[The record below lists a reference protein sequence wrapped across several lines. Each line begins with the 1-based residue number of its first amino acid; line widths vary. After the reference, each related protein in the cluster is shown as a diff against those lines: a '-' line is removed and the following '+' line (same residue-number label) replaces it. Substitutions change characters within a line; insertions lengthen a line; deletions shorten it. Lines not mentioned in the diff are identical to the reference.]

1 MIALLKLLRPHQWSK
16 NLLVFVSLVMGHQL
30 GDMAVVASTALCFVA
45 LCLIASAGYIVNDL
59 LDIDDDRNNPQ
70 KQHRPL
76 AAGQVSTLQAKG
88 LAVLL
93 AATGLYLASL
103 VGGYALWCLLAYL
116 TLSMLYSFW
125 LKRKLLLD
133 IIVLACLYT
142 LRILAGVAVLG
153 AQPSFW
159 LLGFAMFLFCSLAAL
174 KRFIEIQSRPAH
186 LLEAHSKRAYL
197 TQDQPIVGMIGI
209 ANGYLAVLVLAFYIN
224 SSEVS
229 LLYGQVAILWLLCPL
244 LMYWVGRIW
253 LLASRSLVHGDP
265 VLFTLRDR
273 TSYFVLVAGLAI
285 LLAAT

>member
-116 TLSMLYSFW
+116 TLSMS
-125 LKRKLLLD
+125 
-133 IIVLACLYT
+133 T
-142 LRILAGVAVLG
+142 
-153 AQPSFW
+153 
-159 LLGFAMFLFCSLAAL
+159 
-174 KRFIEIQSRPAH
+174 
-186 LLEAHSKRAYL
+186 
-197 TQDQPIVGMIGI
+197 
-209 ANGYLAVLVLAFYIN
+209 AF
-224 SSEVS
+224 
-229 LLYGQVAILWLLCPL
+229 G
-244 LMYWVGRIW
+244 
-253 LLASRSLVHGDP
+253 
-265 VLFTLRDR
+265 
-273 TSYFVLVAGLAI
+273 
-285 LLAAT
+285 

>member
-1 MIALLKLLRPHQWSK
+1 M
-16 NLLVFVSLVMGHQL
+16 VF
-30 GDMAVVASTALCFVA
+30 
-45 LCLIASAGYIVNDL
+45 
-59 LDIDDDRNNPQ
+59 
-70 KQHRPL
+70 
-76 AAGQVSTLQAKG
+76 
-88 LAVLL
+88 
-93 AATGLYLASL
+93 TGLPDP
-103 VGGYALWCLLAYL
+103 VHV
-116 TLSMLYSFW
+116 YSFW

>member
-1 MIALLKLLRPHQWSK
+1 MTALLKLLRPHQWSK
-16 NLLVFVSLVMGHQL
+16 NLLVFVSPVMGHQL
-30 GDMAVVASTALCFVA
+30 GDMSVVASTAWCFVA

-59 LDIDDDRNNPQ
+59 LDIEDDRNNPQ
-70 KQHRPL
+70 KRHRPL
-76 AAGQVSTLQAKG
+76 AAGQVSTLQARG
-88 LAVLL
+88 LAVVL
-93 AATGLYLASL
+93 AAAGLYLASL
-103 VGGYALWCLLAYL
+103 IGGYTLSCLLAYL
-116 TLSMLYSFW
+116 ALSLTYSFW

-133 IIVLACLYT
+133 IVLLACLYT

-153 AQPSFW
+153 APPSFW

-174 KRFIEIQSRPAH
+174 KRFIEIQSRPVH

-197 TQDQPIVGMIGI
+197 RQDQPMVGMIGI

-273 TSYFVLVAGLAI
+273 TSYVVLVAGLAI
-285 LLAAT
+285 LVAAT